1 MSETE
6 EIGRAKERERPTD
19 TEADRVRETEHV
31 KGRQVESW
39 KKEMNRETS
48 LVVPWSRLRF

>member
-1 MSETE
+1 MRETE
-6 EIGRAKERERPTD
+6 ENGRAKERERPTD